1 MSSAAPGSTAHLF
14 EVKSAQLPLVTLLLK
29 STHLNE
35 VANELQQRYGNNP
48 DFFAGDPLLIDLS
61 VLRESEESVEWSF
74 LLPLLRPVLFRL
86 LDDSGA
92 RVPEMNL
99 LLTAGPSADPNQLPQ
114 GFLTDRQGN
123 RRAPGN
129 LCFFLNHAA
138 LAGCPEIRDG
148 ERLVREALVPRPP
161 YGLRL
166 LPRQDEQLVEH
177 WLAELGADVA
187 SLLDLVRP
195 NETTIIDLRLTRVV
209 REGVFRLG
217 RSLAARDFRDDPPGG
232 AI

>member
-1 MSSAAPGSTAHLF
+1 M
-14 EVKSAQLPLVTLLLK
+14 
-29 STHLNE
+29 
-35 VANELQQRYGNNP
+35 
-48 DFFAGDPLLIDLS
+48 
-61 VLRESEESVEWSF
+61 
-74 LLPLLRPVLFRL
+74 VLFRL

-99 LLTAGPSADPNQLPQ
+99 LLTAGPAADPNQLPQ

-148 ERLVREALVPRPP
+148 ERVVREALVPRPP

-166 LPRQDEQLVEH
+166 LPRQANDWVEH
-177 WLAELGADVA
+177 WLAELGATGA
-187 SLLDLVRP
+187 GLLDRVRP

-209 REGVFRLG
+209 REGVFRFTRQLSA
-217 RSLAARDFRDDPPGG
+217 RSFRDDPPGAPVAG
-232 AI
+232 PP